1 MVSLRLSIFVH
12 AILFMLLH
20 SLAYSLQDTK
30 KMMVMTRDKIQE
42 GNLLSEQKKEIFNAI
57 PANTELVAKAKIIEG
72 RKMMKIMSEG
82 HINEEKT
89 VSRKQ
94 SSCSSFSTSNARN
107 GVHKMTKK
115 SKKIGQQDH
124 QVKAKMSSTIM
135 FNNADYYVPR
145 SHPPRHN

>member
-30 KMMVMTRDKIQE
+30 KMMVMTGDKIQ
-42 GNLLSEQKKEIFNAI
+42 GNLLSEQKTEIFNAI
-57 PANTELVAKAKIIEG
+57 PANTELVAKAKTIEG

-94 SSCSSFSTSNARN
+94 SSSSFSTSNTRN

-115 SKKIGQQDH
+115 TKKIRQRDH